1 MGTKENKAG
10 GGTIILECGPNYLV
24 VVDVPYDSSAPLL
37 IPNPGQTTTI
47 GVAINYLIC
56 TMVLNYTSI

>member
-10 GGTIILECGPNYLV
+10 GGTIILECGPKYLV

-37 IPNPGQTTTI
+37 IPIPGQTTT
-47 GVAINYLIC
+47 VRATINYLI
-56 TMVLNYTSI
+56 